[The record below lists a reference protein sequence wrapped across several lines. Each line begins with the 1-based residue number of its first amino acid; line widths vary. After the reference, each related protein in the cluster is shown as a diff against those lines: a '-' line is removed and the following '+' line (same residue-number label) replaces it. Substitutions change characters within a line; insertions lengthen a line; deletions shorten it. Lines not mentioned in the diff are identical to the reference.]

1 MPLNTMQNC
10 NDPDGLYA
18 AFIEMQEGVADEK
31 ISVLYTKAI
40 LLLANHIG
48 DVNIIE
54 EAFTIAKQHTIDKEK
69 HHEHIA

>member
-10 NDPDGLYA
+10 NDPDALYA
-18 AFIEMQEGVADEK
+18 AFIDMQENISDDK
-31 ISVLYTKAI
+31 IGVLYTKAI

-69 HHEHIA
+69 HHEHIV